1 MAITHTKDNQ
11 LNSAPVKVSNYIR
24 IILALALSGLAELAS
39 LFFIQPLL
47 PVLAVEYDVPVSQV
61 SIILS
66 AETALLAIGLLFTG
80 TLSDH
85 YGRKKLI
92 IVSLLLGGLL
102 TMLCPLVESWAML
115 VALRAVI
122 GLALSGIAAA
132 ATAYISEEVAP
143 VVAGVVTGYFVF
155 GNSMGGMSGRIV
167 ASQLIDHISINTIFY
182 GFAISLILVALLVN
196 FLLPSSQNFK
206 PTQNLNVLRVVKGA
220 ASHFKN
226 KKLALAFVISFI
238 IFGVFTSLYNY
249 LAFFL
254 KGEPF
259 HISPANA
266 GLLSFSFALSFFTA
280 PQAGRLSAKYGSMR
294 VLRAL
299 FVMMALGMLLTLTS
313 NVVTFIIGA
322 VIFTGCFFGCH
333 SIGLS
338 WVSKNATHAR
348 GQAVALY
355 LFFYYMGGSVI
366 GFVNGFVF
374 HSMGWQGMRDSLLR
388 YWPLARWSQR
398 ICLPAKQKPWFRL
411 SLKSFV
417 AK

>member
-1 MAITHTKDNQ
+1 MPA
-11 LNSAPVKVSNYIR
+11 
-24 IILALALSGLAELAS
+24 
-39 LFFIQPLL
+39 
-47 PVLAVEYDVPVSQV
+47 
-61 SIILS
+61 
-66 AETALLAIGLLFTG
+66 
-80 TLSDH
+80 
-85 YGRKKLI
+85 
-92 IVSLLLGGLL
+92 
-102 TMLCPLVESWAML
+102 
-115 VALRAVI
+115 
-122 GLALSGIAAA
+122 
-132 ATAYISEEVAP
+132 
-143 VVAGVVTGYFVF
+143 
-155 GNSMGGMSGRIV
+155 
-167 ASQLIDHISINTIFY
+167 
-182 GFAISLILVALLVN
+182 
-196 FLLPSSQNFK
+196 SSQNFK

-338 WVSKNATHAR
+338 

-374 HSMGWQGMRDSLLR
+374 HSMGWQGMTGFIIALLAVGAVVAT
-388 YWPLARWSQR
+388 Y
-398 ICLPAKQKPWFRL
+398 L
-411 SLKSFV
+411 SSSETKAMVPVES
-417 AK
+417 

>member
-167 ASQLIDHISINTIFY
+167 ATQLIDHISINTIFY

-196 FLLPSSQNFK
+196 FLLPTSRNFK

-238 IFGVFTSLYNY
+238 IFGVFTSLYHY

-322 VIFTGCFFGCH
+322 VVFTGCFFGCH

-374 HSMGWQGMRDSLLR
+374 HSMGWQGMTGFIIALLAVGAVVAT
-388 YWPLARWSQR
+388 Y
-398 ICLPAKQKPWFRL
+398 L
-411 SLKSFV
+411 SSSETKAMVPVES
-417 AK
+417 

>member
-355 LFFYYMGGSVI
+355 LFFYYIGGSVI

-374 HSMGWQGMRDSLLR
+374 HSMGWQGMTGFIIALLAVGAVVAT
-388 YWPLARWSQR
+388 Y
-398 ICLPAKQKPWFRL
+398 L
-411 SLKSFV
+411 SSSETKAMVPVES
-417 AK
+417 

>member
-167 ASQLIDHISINTIFY
+167 ASQLINHISINTIFY
-182 GFAISLILVALLVN
+182 GFAISLILVALLVY
-196 FLLPSSQNFK
+196 FLLPASQNFK

-374 HSMGWQGMRDSLLR
+374 HSMGWQGMTGFIIALLAVGAVVAT
-388 YWPLARWSQR
+388 Y
-398 ICLPAKQKPWFRL
+398 L
-411 SLKSFV
+411 SSSETKV
-417 AK
+417 MVPVEC

>member
-182 GFAISLILVALLVN
+182 GFAISLILVALLVY
-196 FLLPSSQNFK
+196 FLLPASQNFK
-206 PTQNLNVLRVVKGA
+206 PTQSLNVLRVVKGA

-374 HSMGWQGMRDSLLR
+374 HSMGWQRMTGFIIALLAVGAVVAT
-388 YWPLARWSQR
+388 Y
-398 ICLPAKQKPWFRL
+398 L
-411 SLKSFV
+411 SSSETKVMVPVES
-417 AK
+417 

>member
-11 LNSAPVKVSNYIR
+11 LNSAPVNFSNYIR

-374 HSMGWQGMRDSLLR
+374 HSMGWQGMTGFIIALLAVGAVVAT
-388 YWPLARWSQR
+388 Y
-398 ICLPAKQKPWFRL
+398 L
-411 SLKSFV
+411 SSSETKAMVPVES
-417 AK
+417 

>member
-182 GFAISLILVALLVN
+182 GFAISLILVALLVY
-196 FLLPSSQNFK
+196 FLLPASQNFK
-206 PTQNLNVLRVVKGA
+206 STQNLNVLRVVKGA

-374 HSMGWQGMRDSLLR
+374 HSMGWQGMTGFIIALLAVGAVVAT
-388 YWPLARWSQR
+388 Y
-398 ICLPAKQKPWFRL
+398 L
-411 SLKSFV
+411 SSSETKAMVPVES
-417 AK
+417 

>member
-226 KKLALAFVISFI
+226 KKLALAFAISFI

-374 HSMGWQGMRDSLLR
+374 HSMGWQGMTGFIIALLAVGAVVAT
-388 YWPLARWSQR
+388 Y
-398 ICLPAKQKPWFRL
+398 L
-411 SLKSFV
+411 SSSETKAMVPVES
-417 AK
+417 

>member
-92 IVSLLLGGLL
+92 IVSLLLGELL

-182 GFAISLILVALLVN
+182 GFAISLILVALLVY
-196 FLLPSSQNFK
+196 FLLPASQNFK

-374 HSMGWQGMRDSLLR
+374 HSMGWQGMTGFIIALLAVGAVVAT
-388 YWPLARWSQR
+388 Y
-398 ICLPAKQKPWFRL
+398 L
-411 SLKSFV
+411 SSSETKAMVPVES
-417 AK
+417 

>member
-85 YGRKKLI
+85 YGRKKSI

-182 GFAISLILVALLVN
+182 GFAISLILVALLVY
-196 FLLPSSQNFK
+196 FLLPASQNFK

-374 HSMGWQGMRDSLLR
+374 HSMGWQGMTGFIIALLAVGAVVAT
-388 YWPLARWSQR
+388 Y
-398 ICLPAKQKPWFRL
+398 L
-411 SLKSFV
+411 SSSETKAMVPVES
-417 AK
+417 

>member
-182 GFAISLILVALLVN
+182 GFAISLILVALLVY
-196 FLLPSSQNFK
+196 FLLPASQNFK
-206 PTQNLNVLRVVKGA
+206 PTQSLNVLRVVKGA

-322 VIFTGCFFGCH
+322 VIFTGCFLGCH

-374 HSMGWQGMRDSLLR
+374 HSMGWQGMTGFIIALLAVGAVVAT
-388 YWPLARWSQR
+388 Y
-398 ICLPAKQKPWFRL
+398 L
-411 SLKSFV
+411 SSSETKVMVPVES
-417 AK
+417 

>member
-182 GFAISLILVALLVN
+182 GFAISLILVALLVY
-196 FLLPSSQNFK
+196 FLLPASQNFK
-206 PTQNLNVLRVVKGA
+206 PTQSLNVLRVVKGA

-280 PQAGRLSAKYGSMR
+280 PQAGRLSAKYGSMK

-374 HSMGWQGMRDSLLR
+374 HSTGWQGMTGFIIALLAVGAVVAT
-388 YWPLARWSQR
+388 Y
-398 ICLPAKQKPWFRL
+398 L
-411 SLKSFV
+411 SSSETKAMVPVES
-417 AK
+417 

>member
-182 GFAISLILVALLVN
+182 GFAISLILVALLVY
-196 FLLPSSQNFK
+196 FLLPASQNFK

-338 WVSKNATHAR
+338 WVSKNATHAL

-374 HSMGWQGMRDSLLR
+374 HSMGWQGMTGFIIALLAVGAVVAT
-388 YWPLARWSQR
+388 Y
-398 ICLPAKQKPWFRL
+398 L
-411 SLKSFV
+411 SSSETKVMVPVES
-417 AK
+417 

>member
-132 ATAYISEEVAP
+132 ATAYISEEV
-143 VVAGVVTGYFVF
+143 VAGVVTGYFVF

-182 GFAISLILVALLVN
+182 GFAISLILVALLVY
-196 FLLPSSQNFK
+196 FLLPASQNFK
-206 PTQNLNVLRVVKGA
+206 PTQSLNVLRVVKGA

-374 HSMGWQGMRDSLLR
+374 HSMGWQGMTGFIIALLAVGAVVAT
-388 YWPLARWSQR
+388 Y
-398 ICLPAKQKPWFRL
+398 L
-411 SLKSFV
+411 SSSETKVMVPVES
-417 AK
+417 

>member
-196 FLLPSSQNFK
+196 FLLPASQNFK

-355 LFFYYMGGSVI
+355 LF
-366 GFVNGFVF
+366 
-374 HSMGWQGMRDSLLR
+374 
-388 YWPLARWSQR
+388 
-398 ICLPAKQKPWFRL
+398 
-411 SLKSFV
+411 
-417 AK
+417 

>member
-92 IVSLLLGGLL
+92 IVSLLLGRLL

-182 GFAISLILVALLVN
+182 GFAISLILVALLVY
-196 FLLPSSQNFK
+196 FLLPASQNFK
-206 PTQNLNVLRVVKGA
+206 PTQSLNVLRVVKGA

-374 HSMGWQGMRDSLLR
+374 HSMGWQGMTGFIIALLAVGAVVAT
-388 YWPLARWSQR
+388 Y
-398 ICLPAKQKPWFRL
+398 L
-411 SLKSFV
+411 SSSETKVMVPVES
-417 AK
+417 

>member
-182 GFAISLILVALLVN
+182 GFAISLILVALLVY
-196 FLLPSSQNFK
+196 FLLPASQNFK

-333 SIGLS
+333 SVGLS

-374 HSMGWQGMRDSLLR
+374 HSMGWQGMTGFIIALLAVGAVVAT
-388 YWPLARWSQR
+388 Y
-398 ICLPAKQKPWFRL
+398 L
-411 SLKSFV
+411 SSIETKAMVPVES
-417 AK
+417 

>member
-102 TMLCPLVESWAML
+102 TMLCPLVESWAMM

-182 GFAISLILVALLVN
+182 GFAISLILVALLVY
-196 FLLPSSQNFK
+196 FLLPASQNFK

-374 HSMGWQGMRDSLLR
+374 HSMGWQGMTGFIIALLAVGAVVAT
-388 YWPLARWSQR
+388 Y
-398 ICLPAKQKPWFRL
+398 L
-411 SLKSFV
+411 SSSETKAMVPVES
-417 AK
+417 

>member
-102 TMLCPLVESWAML
+102 TLLCPLVESWAML

-182 GFAISLILVALLVN
+182 GFAISLILVALLVY
-196 FLLPSSQNFK
+196 FLLPASQNFK

-374 HSMGWQGMRDSLLR
+374 HSMGWQGMTGFIIALLAVGAVVAT
-388 YWPLARWSQR
+388 Y
-398 ICLPAKQKPWFRL
+398 L
-411 SLKSFV
+411 SSSETKAMVPVES
-417 AK
+417 

>member
-1 MAITHTKDNQ
+1 MAKTHANNTQKA
-11 LNSAPVKVSNYIR
+11 SEPVKASAHIR
-24 IILALALSGLAELAS
+24 VILALALSGLAALAS

-47 PVLAVEYDVPVSQV
+47 PTLAVEYNVPVSQV

-85 YGRKKLI
+85 YGRKRLI
-92 IVSLLLGGLL
+92 IVSLLLGGIL
-102 TMLCPLVESWAML
+102 TLLCPLVESWAML

-143 VVAGVVTGYFVF
+143 VAAGIVTGYFVF

-167 ASQLIDHISINTIFY
+167 ASQLIDHVSINIIFY
-182 GFAISLILVALLVN
+182 GFAVSLIAVAILVK
-196 FLLPSSQNFK
+196 FLLPESKNFT
-206 PTQNLNVLRVVKGA
+206 PTQNLNVMRMVKGA

-226 KKLALAFVISFI
+226 KNLALAFVISFI
-238 IFGVFTSLYNY
+238 IFGAFTSLYNY

-280 PQAGRLSAKYGSMR
+280 PQAGRLSAKYGAMKVLR
-294 VLRAL
+294 VLFL
-299 FVMMALGMLLTLTS
+299 VMAFGMLLTLTS
-313 NVVTFIIGA
+313 NVVTFIVGA

-338 WVSKNATHAR
+338 WVSKNATYAR

-366 GFVNGFVF
+366 GFINGLVF
-374 HSMGWQGMRDSLLR
+374 HSMGWLGMTGFILALLGVGVVVAT
-388 YWPLARWSQR
+388 YLASGNKPV
-398 ICLPAKQKPWFRL
+398 LVPAQ
-411 SLKSFV
+411 S
-417 AK
+417 AE

>member
-182 GFAISLILVALLVN
+182 GFAISLILVALLVY
-196 FLLPSSQNFK
+196 FLLPASQNFK

-338 WVSKNATHAR
+338 WVSKNAMHAR

-374 HSMGWQGMRDSLLR
+374 HSMGWQGMTGFIIALLAVGAVVAT
-388 YWPLARWSQR
+388 Y
-398 ICLPAKQKPWFRL
+398 L
-411 SLKSFV
+411 SSSETKAMVPVES
-417 AK
+417 

>member
-102 TMLCPLVESWAML
+102 TMLCPLVELWAML

-374 HSMGWQGMRDSLLR
+374 HSMGWQGMTGFIIALLAVGAVVAT
-388 YWPLARWSQR
+388 Y
-398 ICLPAKQKPWFRL
+398 L
-411 SLKSFV
+411 SSSETKAMVPVES
-417 AK
+417 

>member
-1 MAITHTKDNQ
+1 MTITHTKDNQ

-167 ASQLIDHISINTIFY
+167 ASQLINHISINTIFY
-182 GFAISLILVALLVN
+182 GFAISLILVALLVY
-196 FLLPSSQNFK
+196 FLLPASQNFK

-374 HSMGWQGMRDSLLR
+374 HSMGWQGMTGFIIALLAVGAVVAT
-388 YWPLARWSQR
+388 Y
-398 ICLPAKQKPWFRL
+398 L
-411 SLKSFV
+411 SSSETKVMVPVES
-417 AK
+417 

>member
-155 GNSMGGMSGRIV
+155 GNSMRGMSGRIV

-182 GFAISLILVALLVN
+182 GFAISLILVALLVY
-196 FLLPSSQNFK
+196 FLLPASQNFK

-374 HSMGWQGMRDSLLR
+374 HSMGWQGMTGFIIALLAVGAVVAT
-388 YWPLARWSQR
+388 Y
-398 ICLPAKQKPWFRL
+398 L
-411 SLKSFV
+411 SSSETKVMVPVES
-417 AK
+417 

>member
-182 GFAISLILVALLVN
+182 GFAISLILVALLVY
-196 FLLPSSQNFK
+196 FLLPASQNFK

-374 HSMGWQGMRDSLLR
+374 HSMGWQGMTGFIIALLAVGAVVAT
-388 YWPLARWSQR
+388 Y
-398 ICLPAKQKPWFRL
+398 L
-411 SLKSFV
+411 SSSETKAMVPVES
-417 AK
+417 

>member
-182 GFAISLILVALLVN
+182 GFAISLILVALLVY
-196 FLLPSSQNFK
+196 FLLPASQNFK

-322 VIFTGCFFGCH
+322 VIFTGCFIGCH

-374 HSMGWQGMRDSLLR
+374 HSMGWQGMTGFIIALLAVGAVVAT
-388 YWPLARWSQR
+388 Y
-398 ICLPAKQKPWFRL
+398 L
-411 SLKSFV
+411 SSSETKAMVPVES
-417 AK
+417 

>member
-182 GFAISLILVALLVN
+182 GFAISLILVALLVY
-196 FLLPSSQNFK
+196 FLLPASQNFK
-206 PTQNLNVLRVVKGA
+206 PTQSLNVLRVVKGA

-374 HSMGWQGMRDSLLR
+374 HSMGWQGMTGFIIALLAVGAVVVT
-388 YWPLARWSQR
+388 Y
-398 ICLPAKQKPWFRL
+398 L
-411 SLKSFV
+411 SSSETKVMVPVES
-417 AK
+417 

>member
-182 GFAISLILVALLVN
+182 GFAISLILVALLVY
-196 FLLPSSQNFK
+196 FLLPASQNFK

-266 GLLSFSFALSFFTA
+266 GLLSFSFTLSFFTA

-374 HSMGWQGMRDSLLR
+374 HSMGWQGMTGFIIALLAVGAVVAM
-388 YWPLARWSQR
+388 Y
-398 ICLPAKQKPWFRL
+398 L
-411 SLKSFV
+411 SSSETKAMVPVES
-417 AK
+417 

>member
-182 GFAISLILVALLVN
+182 GFAISLILVALLVY
-196 FLLPSSQNFK
+196 FLLPASQNFK
-206 PTQNLNVLRVVKGA
+206 PTQSLNVLRVVKGA

-280 PQAGRLSAKYGSMR
+280 PQAGRPSAKYGSMR

-374 HSMGWQGMRDSLLR
+374 HSMGWQGMTGFIIALLAVGAVVAT
-388 YWPLARWSQR
+388 Y
-398 ICLPAKQKPWFRL
+398 L
-411 SLKSFV
+411 SSSETKVMVPVES
-417 AK
+417 

>member
-182 GFAISLILVALLVN
+182 GFAISLILVALLVY
-196 FLLPSSQNFK
+196 FLLPASQNFK

-294 VLRAL
+294 VLRVL

-374 HSMGWQGMRDSLLR
+374 HSMGWQGMTGFIIALLAVGAVVAT
-388 YWPLARWSQR
+388 Y
-398 ICLPAKQKPWFRL
+398 L
-411 SLKSFV
+411 SSSETKAMVPVES
-417 AK
+417 

>member
-143 VVAGVVTGYFVF
+143 VVAWVVTGYFVF

-182 GFAISLILVALLVN
+182 GFAISLILVALLVY
-196 FLLPSSQNFK
+196 FLLPASQNFK

-374 HSMGWQGMRDSLLR
+374 HSMGWQGMTGFIIALLAVGAVVAT
-388 YWPLARWSQR
+388 Y
-398 ICLPAKQKPWFRL
+398 L
-411 SLKSFV
+411 SSSETKAMVPVES
-417 AK
+417 

>member
-182 GFAISLILVALLVN
+182 GFAISLILVALLVY
-196 FLLPSSQNFK
+196 FLLPASQNFK

-299 FVMMALGMLLTLTS
+299 FVMMALGMLLTLTF

-374 HSMGWQGMRDSLLR
+374 HSMGWQGMTGFIIALLAVGAVVAT
-388 YWPLARWSQR
+388 Y
-398 ICLPAKQKPWFRL
+398 L
-411 SLKSFV
+411 SSSETKAMVPVES
-417 AK
+417 

>member
-1 MAITHTKDNQ
+1 MAITSTQDN
-11 LNSAPVKVSNYIR
+11 LNSPDGAKAGNYIR
-24 IILALALSGLAELAS
+24 VILALALSGLAELAS

-47 PVLAVEYDVPVSQV
+47 PILAVEYDVPVSQV

-85 YGRKKLI
+85 YGRKRLI
-92 IVSLLLGGLL
+92 IVSLWLGGIL
-102 TMLCPLVESWAML
+102 TLLCPLVESWAML

-155 GNSMGGMSGRIV
+155 GNSMGGMSGRII
-167 ASQLIDHISINTIFY
+167 ASQLIEHISINTIFY
-182 GFAISLILVALLVN
+182 GFALSLIAVAILVN
-196 FLLPSSQNFK
+196 FLLPASKNFT
-206 PTQNLNVLRVVKGA
+206 PTQTLNVMRVMKGA

-226 KKLALAFVISFI
+226 KNLALAFVISFI

-259 HISPANA
+259 HISPSNA

-280 PQAGRLSAKYGSMR
+280 PQAGKFAAKYGAMKVLR
-294 VLRAL
+294 VLFL
-299 FVMMALGMLLTLTS
+299 VMALGMLLTLTS
-313 NVVTFIIGA
+313 NVITFIIGA

-338 WVSKNATHAR
+338 WVSKNAAHAR

-374 HSMGWQGMRDSLLR
+374 HSMGWQGMTGFILALLGVGVVVAT
-388 YWPLARWSQR
+388 YLASSNKAV
-398 ICLPAKQKPWFRL
+398 LVPAQSVK
-411 SLKSFV
+411 
-417 AK
+417 